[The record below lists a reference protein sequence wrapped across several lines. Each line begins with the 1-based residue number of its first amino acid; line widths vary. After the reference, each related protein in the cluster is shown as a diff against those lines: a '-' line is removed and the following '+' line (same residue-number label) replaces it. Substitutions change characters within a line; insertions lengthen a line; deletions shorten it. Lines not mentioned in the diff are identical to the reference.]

1 MRMDLPSK
9 HVLYLSKR
17 IGARGAGSD
26 GEAAA
31 ASYVMRTFK
40 EFDLDV
46 EMETFSTWKSDNHG
60 LILILML
67 AVASFLL
74 FEVSYPAGL
83 ALAILVFLVFQVE
96 TYTWA
101 VTSRLLPHSSATN
114 VIGRCAP
121 RRKVNNKVVIVAN
134 LDTPKSSPFGRPRA
148 ARAYRLL
155 YVLAFISVIVI
166 MLMGFFGVGAS
177 LTKVSRDTI
186 ETIWFYSAVFPVYLL
201 AFAVFLM
208 FGETRGRYTAGA
220 NDNASGIGVMLS
232 VLARVA
238 EKPLDHTEVM
248 GLATGRGCAGARGMI
263 AFLHR
268 HGHSLR
274 DAYFVN
280 VDHCG
285 AGDTKIMTREGA
297 MFGFRCSRRLRRMT
311 IAAST
316 RSTKIDLGKGK
327 CRVKKSDGMAA
338 IVRGYRAVTI
348 GGSSGGTYQGWR
360 NKDDTLD
367 TIERASLDRAAKL
380 VNCLLDEID
389 HGSTKKG
396 QLDRRRQRRKEIEE
410 LEEEELRA
418 EMDKAGGAEG
428 EASND

>member
-1 MRMDLPSK
+1 MDLPSK

-46 EMETFSTWKSDNHG
+46 DMETFSSWKSDSHG
-60 LILILML
+60 LIVILML
-67 AVASFLL
+67 AVAAFLL
-74 FEVSYPAGL
+74 FEVSWPAGL
-83 ALAILVFLVFQVE
+83 VLAILVFLILQVE

-101 VTSRLLPHSSATN
+101 VISRLLPHSSATN
-114 VIGRCAP
+114 VIGRAAASGNT
-121 RRKVNNKVVIVAN
+121 KNKVVIVAN
-134 LDTPKSSPFGRPRA
+134 CDTPKSSPFGRPRA

-166 MLMGFFGVGAS
+166 TLIGFFGVGAS
-177 LTKVSRDTI
+177 LTKVSKDTI
-186 ETIWFYSAVFPVYLL
+186 EMVWFISSIFPVYLL
-201 AFAVFLM
+201 VFAVVMM

-220 NDNASGIGVMLS
+220 NDNASGLGVMMS
-232 VLARVA
+232 VMARVA
-238 EKPLDHTEVM
+238 EKPLEHTEVL
-248 GLATGRGCAGARGMI
+248 GLATGRCCAGARGMV

-280 VDHCG
+280 LDHCG
-285 AGDTKIMTREGA
+285 AGDTKMMTREGT

-311 IAAST
+311 VAAST
-316 RSTKIDLGKGK
+316 RSSNIELGKGK

-338 IVRGYRAVTI
+338 IVRGYRAITI
-348 GGSSGGTYQGWR
+348 GGVSGGTYQGWR

-389 HGSTKKG
+389 HGSTKKS
-396 QLDRRRQRRKEIEE
+396 QLDRRRQRRIELE
-410 LEEEELRA
+410 KLEEEELSAQTRKP
-418 EMDKAGGAEG
+418 EEEG